1 MSSATKTRSSIAI
14 AACVA
19 ALVLSLFWGRVPA
32 ELGPCSFEDLGD
44 GPENPYGIGP
54 LGTCVQGPSALV
66 SILQLAIAVLAV
78 ATVAVLASQMV
89 SRRQWLV
96 GALAAAA
103 SAWVGLVAMQI
114 VMAQVFQVDY
124 LQLLAASAVV
134 GVVFFAF
141 GAVVVW
147 AWRKW
152 RPNTSLER
160 TRER

>member
-1 MSSATKTRSSIAI
+1 MSSATKTRSAIAI

-19 ALVLSLFWGRVPA
+19 ALVLSLFWGRVLV
-32 ELGPCSFEDLGD
+32 ELGPCSFEEPGD
-44 GPENPYGIGP
+44 GIENPYGIGA
-54 LGTCVQGPSALV
+54 LGTCVQGPSALISMV
-66 SILQLAIAVLAV
+66 QLAIAVLAL

-103 SAWVGLVAMQI
+103 SAWVGLLAMQI
-114 VMAQVFQVDY
+114 VKAQIFKVDY
-124 LQLLAASAVV
+124 LQFLAASAVV
-134 GVVFFAF
+134 WLVFFAF

-152 RPNTSLER
+152 WPNSSLER

>member
-1 MSSATKTRSSIAI
+1 M
-14 AACVA
+14 
-19 ALVLSLFWGRVPA
+19 
-32 ELGPCSFEDLGD
+32 
-44 GPENPYGIGP
+44 
-54 LGTCVQGPSALV
+54 
-66 SILQLAIAVLAV
+66 LQLAIAVLAL

-96 GALAAAA
+96 GALAAAV

-114 VMAQVFQVDY
+114 VMAQIFQVAY
-124 LQLLAASAVV
+124 LQLLAAFAVV

-152 RPNTSLER
+152 RPNTSFER
-160 TRER
+160 TREG

>member
-1 MSSATKTRSSIAI
+1 MSSATKTRSAIAI
-14 AACVA
+14 AACIA
-19 ALVLSLFWGRVPA
+19 ALVLSLLWGRVPA
-32 ELGPCSFEDLGD
+32 ELGPCSFEEPGD
-44 GPENPYGIGP
+44 GLENPYGIGA

-66 SILQLAIAVLAV
+66 SMLQLAIAVLALT
-78 ATVAVLASQMV
+78 TVAVLASQMV

-114 VMAQVFQVDY
+114 VIAQILQVDY

-134 GVVFFAF
+134 WVVFFAF

-160 TRER
+160 TRAR